1 MCVTY
6 ENLSD
11 DHNFTSLSSALQT
24 VGNATEL
31 RVEISTPQS
40 HNLPSFGGVGGK
52 VKFALEKQN
61 ILTTTDQSFID

>member
-1 MCVTY
+1 MKIYPMTITK
-6 ENLSD
+6 
-11 DHNFTSLSSALQT
+11 FTSLSSALQT

-40 HNLPSFGGVGGK
+40 HNLPSFGGGE